1 MTMVHRRK
9 KGELGYV
16 AEAAVYSHD
25 RFQQEEV
32 REAHVACGAR

>member
-1 MTMVHRRK
+1 MIQERER
-9 KGELGYV
+9 YV

-32 REAHVACGAR
+32 REARVACSAQGD